1 MVGLLCNMGLIMKIS
16 KRKEPKAYHEASHV
30 VIALRLGLKYVRAYI
45 TDKEPDHGGRTVYFT
60 PYRDSDPEIEDYE
73 HPEDFK
79 KKTEDEITAC
89 LAGAIGQRKFNPKGF
104 RKHHAESDWSEAAIL
119 APVALETEIEQHLS
133 AALDLSDDDV
143 SSILERVRQSALK
156 LAKQKNAETYCTYA

>member
-1 MVGLLCNMGLIMKIS
+1 MKIS
-16 KRKEPKAYHEASHV
+16 KRKESKAYHEASHV

-79 KKTEDEITAC
+79 KKTEDEITVS

-104 RKHHAESDWSEAAIL
+104 RKHHAESDWSEAAEY
-119 APVALETEIEQHLS
+119 ALRLGV
-133 AALDLSDDDV
+133 DDV
-143 SSILERVRQSALK
+143 VYLENRTKEMINDPGTWADIEKIAKELIEHEVLTDWQIKK
-156 LAKQKNAETYCTYA
+156 LLT